1 MAEEQ
6 KADEVAEAAEISVAT
21 DASEASAQVL
31 VDVEATA
38 DRLNE
43 IASQSLDTNEVAR
56 QIEELTSVVLD
67 SAEVSTRSASIAA
80 DVSATMRAVVSKI
93 QENNRLN
100 VLHSRIMLGVFC
112 ACLLIA
118 MGIFFAITMKMTKS
132 IKELDTM
139 VYAMA
144 KRVIEVDASLT
155 AIGKTN
161 SDFSEINEKQEEVIT
176 TQTQVA
182 KRLEELGKSLAAMPT
197 VVATEANKSSDLKFK
212 DMQKQL
218 SGLESK
224 LQTFDT
230 KLQTVAEKA
239 ASRVQ
244 PPLPPAAPQGPS
256 TQVLLTE
263 IQKIKSDL
271 NLAVQVRERA
281 QTAAEA
287 AAIKNIE
294 KTIDKAAVAAGDAQ
308 KAADKAAQSA
318 KAATD
323 AQKAALDAQKAAAA
337 SEKASAAERLAQ
349 QKAAAERAVMM
360 RMQPEKPV
368 KSAEQI
374 AEEKAAAEKAA
385 AARAAKAAAE
395 KAAADKASAAERAA
409 AEKARAAAAAAN
421 VPPVVRE
428 KPIQYPRVA
437 D

>member
-1 MAEEQ
+1 MADEQ
-6 KADEVAEAAEISVAT
+6 KPTEEAIAPAEAI
-21 DASEASAQVL
+21 

-93 QENNRLN
+93 QENNRRN
-100 VLHSRIMLGVFC
+100 VMHSRIMLGAFS

-118 MGIFFAITMKMTKS
+118 MAIFFAITMKMTKS

-161 SDFSEINEKQEEVIT
+161 SDFSEITEKQDEVIT

-182 KRLEELGKSLAAMPT
+182 KRLEELGKSLTAMPM

-218 SGLESK
+218 TTLESK
-224 LQTFDT
+224 LQSFDG
-230 KLQTVAEKA
+230 KLQSVADKA
-239 ASRVQ
+239 SSR
-244 PPLPPAAPQGPS
+244 LPPPVPAAQQGPS

-263 IQKIKSDL
+263 IQKLKSDL
-271 NLAVQVRERA
+271 NAAVQVRERT

-287 AAIKNIE
+287 TAIKNIE
-294 KTIDKAAVAAGDAQ
+294 KTIDKAAVAASDAQ

-318 KAATD
+318 KAAGD
-323 AQKAALDAQKAAAA
+323 AQRAAAEAQKAAAA

-349 QKAAAERAVMM
+349 QKAAAERAVAM

-374 AEEKAAAEKAA
+374 AEEKAAAERAG
-385 AARAAKAAAE
+385 AARAAKAAAD
-395 KAAADKASAAERAA
+395 KAAADKAAAAERAA
-409 AEKARAAAAAAN
+409 AEKARAAAAAAAAN
-421 VPPVVRE
+421 VAPVVRE
-428 KPIQYPRVA
+428 KPIQYPRVP

>member
-1 MAEEQ
+1 M
-6 KADEVAEAAEISVAT
+6 ADEQQTIPDAAEAAEAI
-21 DASEASAQVL
+21 

-38 DRLNE
+38 DRLTE

-93 QENNRLN
+93 QENNRRN
-100 VLHSRIMLGVFC
+100 VMHSRIMLGAFC

-161 SDFSEINEKQEEVIT
+161 SDFSEITEKQEEVIT

-182 KRLEELGKSLAAMPT
+182 KRLEELGKTMAAMPT

-218 SGLESK
+218 TGMESK
-224 LQTFDT
+224 LQSFDT
-230 KLQTVAEKA
+230 KLNSVTDKA
-239 ASRVQ
+239 LARLQ
-244 PPLPPAAPQGPS
+244 PPPSAAVAPQGPS

-263 IQKIKSDL
+263 IQKLKSDL
-271 NLAVQVRERA
+271 NAAVQVRERV

-308 KAADKAAQSA
+308 KAADKAALSA

-323 AQKAALDAQKAAAA
+323 AQRAAAEAQKAAAA
-337 SEKASAAERLAQ
+337 SEKASSAERLAQ
-349 QKAAAERAVMM
+349 QKAAAERAVAM
-360 RMQPEKPV
+360 RMQSEKPV

-374 AEEKAAAEKAA
+374 AEEKAAAERAA
-385 AARAAKAAAE
+385 AARASKAAAE
-395 KAAADKASAAERAA
+395 KAAAEKAAAAERAA
-409 AEKARAAAAAAN
+409 AEKARAAAAAP
-421 VPPVVRE
+421 PPVVRE
-428 KPIQYPRVA
+428 KPIQYPRVP

>member
-6 KADEVAEAAEISVAT
+6 KTTEDAAAPAEAI
-21 DASEASAQVL
+21 

-38 DRLNE
+38 DRLTE

-93 QENNRLN
+93 QENNRRN
-100 VLHSRIMLGVFC
+100 VMHSRIMLGAFC

-118 MGIFFAITMKMTKS
+118 MGVFFAITLKMTKS

-161 SDFSEINEKQEEVIT
+161 SDFSEITEKQEEVIT

-182 KRLEELGKSLAAMPT
+182 KRLEEIGKSMAAMPA
-197 VVATEANKSSDLKFK
+197 VVAVEANKSSDLKFK

-218 SGLESK
+218 TGLESK
-224 LQTFDT
+224 LQSFDS
-230 KLQTVAEKA
+230 KLQSVAEKA
-239 ASRVQ
+239 SSRAPAPAS
-244 PPLPPAAPQGPS
+244 AASQGPS

-271 NLAVQVRERA
+271 NAAVQVRERT

-294 KTIDKAAVAAGDAQ
+294 KTVDKAAVAAGDAQ

-318 KAATD
+318 KPQLMHKRPLLRPRRHLRLSVWRNKKQPLSVRWPCACSLRKQKSQPIKLPLNVLLQKKLLLPALPKPQPTRPPQTKPLPLNVRLRKP
-323 AQKAALDAQKAAAA
+323 AQLQQLLLRLSPSSCARSPFNTHAPLIDPSIKR
-337 SEKASAAERLAQ
+337 AELQ
-349 QKAAAERAVMM
+349 
-360 RMQPEKPV
+360 
-368 KSAEQI
+368 SCWLG
-374 AEEKAAAEKAA
+374 
-385 AARAAKAAAE
+385 
-395 KAAADKASAAERAA
+395 
-409 AEKARAAAAAAN
+409 
-421 VPPVVRE
+421 
-428 KPIQYPRVA
+428 
-437 D
+437 

>member
-1 MAEEQ
+1 MADEQ
-6 KADEVAEAAEISVAT
+6 KPTEEAAAPT
-21 DASEASAQVL
+21 EAI

-93 QENNRLN
+93 QENNRRN
-100 VLHSRIMLGVFC
+100 VMHSRIMLGAFC

-118 MGIFFAITMKMTKS
+118 MAIFFAITMKMTKS

-161 SDFSEINEKQEEVIT
+161 SDFSEITEKQDEVIT

-182 KRLEELGKSLAAMPT
+182 KRLDELGKSLASMPM

-218 SGLESK
+218 TTLESK
-224 LQTFDT
+224 LQSFDG
-230 KLQTVAEKA
+230 KLQSVAEKA
-239 ASRVQ
+239 SSRM
-244 PPLPPAAPQGPS
+244 PPPAPAAPQGPS

-271 NLAVQVRERA
+271 NAAVQVRERT

-318 KAATD
+318 KAAAD
-323 AQKAALDAQKAAAA
+323 AQRAAAEAQKAAAA

-349 QKAAAERAVMM
+349 QKAAAERAAAM

-374 AEEKAAAEKAA
+374 AEEKAAAERAGA
-385 AARAAKAAAE
+385 LRAAKAAAE
-395 KAAADKASAAERAA
+395 KAAADKAAAAADRAA
-409 AEKARAAAAAAN
+409 AEKARAAAAAS

-428 KPIQYPRVA
+428 KPIQYPRVP

>member
-1 MAEEQ
+1 M
-6 KADEVAEAAEISVAT
+6 ADEQQTPVEVQTPAET
-21 DASEASAQVL
+21 L
-31 VDVEATA
+31 VDVDATA
-38 DRLNE
+38 DRLTE

-93 QENNRLN
+93 QENNRRN
-100 VLHSRIMLGVFC
+100 VMHSRIMLGAFC
-112 ACLLIA
+112 ACLLVA
-118 MGIFFAITMKMTKS
+118 MGIFFAITLKMTKS

-161 SDFSEINEKQEEVIT
+161 SDFSEITEKQEEVIT

-182 KRLEELGKSLAAMPT
+182 KRLDELGKSLASMPT

-218 SGLESK
+218 TTLESK
-224 LQTFDT
+224 LQSFDG
-230 KLQTVAEKA
+230 KLQSVAEKA
-239 ASRVQ
+239 SARVQ
-244 PPLPPAAPQGPS
+244 PPAPAAPQGPS

-263 IQKIKSDL
+263 IQKIKTDL
-271 NLAVQVRERA
+271 NAAVQVRERS
-281 QTAAEA
+281 QTAAETA
-287 AAIKNIE
+287 ALKNIE

-308 KAADKAAQSA
+308 KAADKAALSA
-318 KAATD
+318 KAAAD
-323 AQKAALDAQKAAAA
+323 AQRAATEAQKAAAA

-349 QKAAAERAVMM
+349 QKAAAERAVAM

-385 AARAAKAAAE
+385 AARAAKAASEKAAAE
-395 KAAADKASAAERAA
+395 KAAAAERA
-409 AEKARAAAAAAN
+409 AEKARAAAAAASIA
-421 VPPVVRE
+421 PAPVVRE

>member
-1 MAEEQ
+1 M
-6 KADEVAEAAEISVAT
+6 ADEQQTIPDAAEAAEAI
-21 DASEASAQVL
+21 

-38 DRLNE
+38 DRLTE

-93 QENNRLN
+93 QENNRRN
-100 VLHSRIMLGVFC
+100 VMHSRIMLGAFC

-161 SDFSEINEKQEEVIT
+161 SDFSEITEKQEEVIT

-182 KRLEELGKSLAAMPT
+182 KRLEELGKTMAAMPT

-218 SGLESK
+218 IGMESK
-224 LQTFDT
+224 LQSFDT
-230 KLQTVAEKA
+230 KLNSVTDKA
-239 ASRVQ
+239 LARLQ
-244 PPLPPAAPQGPS
+244 PPPAAAVAPQGPS

-263 IQKIKSDL
+263 IQKLKSDL
-271 NLAVQVRERA
+271 NAAVQVRERV

-294 KTIDKAAVAAGDAQ
+294 KTIDKAAIAAGDAQ
-308 KAADKAAQSA
+308 KAADKAALSA

-323 AQKAALDAQKAAAA
+323 AQRAAAEAQKAAAA
-337 SEKASAAERLAQ
+337 SEKASSAERLAQ
-349 QKAAAERAVMM
+349 QKAAAERAVAM
-360 RMQPEKPV
+360 RMQSEKPV

-374 AEEKAAAEKAA
+374 AEEKAAAERAA
-385 AARAAKAAAE
+385 AARASKAAAE
-395 KAAADKASAAERAA
+395 KAAAEKAAAAERAA
-409 AEKARAAAAAAN
+409 AEKARAAAAAAP
-421 VPPVVRE
+421 PPVVRE
-428 KPIQYPRVA
+428 KPIQYPRVP

>member
-1 MAEEQ
+1 MADEQ
-6 KADEVAEAAEISVAT
+6 KPTEAVTTPEQAV
-21 DASEASAQVL
+21 
-31 VDVEATA
+31 VDVEVTA
-38 DRLNE
+38 DRLTE

-93 QENNRLN
+93 QENNRRN
-100 VLHSRIMLGVFC
+100 VMHSRIMLGAFC

-118 MGIFFAITMKMTKS
+118 MAIFFAITMKMSKS

-144 KRVIEVDASLT
+144 KRVIEVDASLS

-161 SDFSEINEKQEEVIT
+161 SDFSEITEKQDEVIT

-182 KRLEELGKSLAAMPT
+182 KRLDELGKTLASMPT

-218 SGLESK
+218 STLESK
-224 LQTFDT
+224 VLSFDG
-230 KLQTVAEKA
+230 KLQSVSEKA
-239 ASRVQ
+239 SSRM
-244 PPLPPAAPQGPS
+244 PPPAPAAPPGPS

-271 NLAVQVRERA
+271 NAAVQVRERS

-287 AAIKNIE
+287 AAIKSIE

-318 KAATD
+318 KAAAD
-323 AQKAALDAQKAAAA
+323 AQRAAAEAQKAAAA

-349 QKAAAERAVMM
+349 QRAAAERAAVM

-374 AEEKAAAEKAA
+374 AEEKAAAERAG
-385 AARAAKAAAE
+385 AARAAKAAAD
-395 KAAADKASAAERAA
+395 KAAADKAAAQERAA
-409 AEKARAAAAAAN
+409 AEKARVAAAAAAAAAN

-428 KPIQYPRVA
+428 KPIQYPRVP

>member
-1 MAEEQ
+1 M
-6 KADEVAEAAEISVAT
+6 ADEQQTIPDAAEAAEAI
-21 DASEASAQVL
+21 

-38 DRLNE
+38 DRLTE

-93 QENNRLN
+93 QENNRRN
-100 VLHSRIMLGVFC
+100 VMHSRIMLGAFC

-161 SDFSEINEKQEEVIT
+161 SDFSEITEKQEEVIT

-182 KRLEELGKSLAAMPT
+182 KRLEELGKTMAAMPT

-218 SGLESK
+218 TGMESK
-224 LQTFDT
+224 LQSFDT
-230 KLQTVAEKA
+230 KLNSVTDKA
-239 ASRVQ
+239 LARLQ
-244 PPLPPAAPQGPS
+244 PPPSAAVAPQGPS

-263 IQKIKSDL
+263 IQKLKSDL
-271 NLAVQVRERA
+271 NAAVQVRERV

-294 KTIDKAAVAAGDAQ
+294 KTIDKAAIAAGDAQ
-308 KAADKAAQSA
+308 KAADKAALSA

-323 AQKAALDAQKAAAA
+323 AQRAAAEAQKAAAA
-337 SEKASAAERLAQ
+337 SEKASSAERLAQ
-349 QKAAAERAVMM
+349 QKAAAERAVAM
-360 RMQPEKPV
+360 RMQSEKPV

-374 AEEKAAAEKAA
+374 AEEKAAAERAA
-385 AARAAKAAAE
+385 AARASKAAAE
-395 KAAADKASAAERAA
+395 KAAAEKAAAAERAA
-409 AEKARAAAAAAN
+409 AEKARAAAAAAP
-421 VPPVVRE
+421 PPVVRE
-428 KPIQYPRVA
+428 KPIQYPRVP

>member
-6 KADEVAEAAEISVAT
+6 QTIPDAAQAAEAI
-21 DASEASAQVL
+21 

-38 DRLNE
+38 DRLTE

-93 QENNRLN
+93 QENNRRN
-100 VLHSRIMLGVFC
+100 VMHSRIMLGAFC

-155 AIGKTN
+155 AIGKTH
-161 SDFSEINEKQEEVIT
+161 SDFSEITDKQDEVIT

-182 KRLEELGKSLAAMPT
+182 KRLEELSKTMSSMPT

-218 SGLESK
+218 TAMEGK
-224 LQTFDT
+224 LQSFDT
-230 KLQTVAEKA
+230 KLNSVTDKA
-239 ASRVQ
+239 LARLQ
-244 PPLPPAAPQGPS
+244 PPPAAAPQGPS
-256 TQVLLTE
+256 TQVLLQE
-263 IQKIKSDL
+263 IQKLKSDL
-271 NLAVQVRERA
+271 NAAVQVRERT

-287 AAIKNIE
+287 AALKSIE
-294 KTIDKAAVAAGDAQ
+294 KTVDKAAVAAGDAQ

-318 KAATD
+318 KAAAD
-323 AQKAALDAQKAAAA
+323 AQRAAAEAQKAAAA
-337 SEKASAAERLAQ
+337 SEKASSAERLAQ
-349 QKAAAERAVMM
+349 QKAAAERAVAM

-374 AEEKAAAEKAA
+374 AEEKAAAERAA
-385 AARAAKAAAE
+385 AARAAKAATEKAAAE
-395 KAAADKASAAERAA
+395 KAAIAERVA
-409 AEKARAAAAAAN
+409 AEKARAAAASA
-421 VPPVVRE
+421 PPPAVRE
-428 KPIQYPRVA
+428 KPIQYPRVP

>member
-6 KADEVAEAAEISVAT
+6 KTPEEAVAPAEAI
-21 DASEASAQVL
+21 
-31 VDVEATA
+31 VDVEVTA
-38 DRLNE
+38 DRLTE

-93 QENNRLN
+93 QENNRRN
-100 VLHSRIMLGVFC
+100 VMHSRIMLGAFC

-118 MGIFFAITMKMTKS
+118 MGVFFAITLKMTKS

-161 SDFSEINEKQEEVIT
+161 SDFSEITEKQEEVIT

-182 KRLEELGKSLAAMPT
+182 KRLEEIGKSMAAMPA
-197 VVATEANKSSDLKFK
+197 VVAVEANKSSDLKFK

-218 SGLESK
+218 TGLESK
-224 LQTFDT
+224 LQSFDS
-230 KLQTVAEKA
+230 KLQSVAEKA
-239 ASRVQ
+239 SARVQ
-244 PPLPPAAPQGPS
+244 PPAPAAPQGPS

-271 NLAVQVRERA
+271 NAAVQVRERT

-287 AAIKNIE
+287 AALKNIE

-318 KAATD
+318 KAAGD
-323 AQKAALDAQKAAAA
+323 AQKAAADAQKAAAA

-349 QKAAAERAVMM
+349 QKAAAERAVAM
-360 RMQPEKPV
+360 RMQPEKQE
-368 KSAEQI
+368 KSADQI
-374 AEEKAAAEKAA
+374 AAERAAAERAA

-395 KAAADKASAAERAA
+395 KAAAEKAAAAERAE
-409 AEKARAAAAAAN
+409 EKARAASAAAAAPQP
-421 VPPVVRE
+421 VVVRE
-428 KPIQYPRVA
+428 KPIQYPRVQE
-437 D
+437 

>member
-1 MAEEQ
+1 MADEQ
-6 KADEVAEAAEISVAT
+6 KPTEAVTTPEQAV
-21 DASEASAQVL
+21 
-31 VDVEATA
+31 VDVEVTA
-38 DRLNE
+38 DRLTE

-93 QENNRLN
+93 QENNRRN
-100 VLHSRIMLGVFC
+100 VMHSRIMLGAFC

-118 MGIFFAITMKMTKS
+118 MAIFFAITMKMSKS

-144 KRVIEVDASLT
+144 KRVIEVDASLS

-161 SDFSEINEKQEEVIT
+161 SDFSEITEKQDEVIT

-182 KRLEELGKSLAAMPT
+182 KRLDELGKTLASMPT

-218 SGLESK
+218 STLESK
-224 LQTFDT
+224 VLSFDG
-230 KLQTVAEKA
+230 KLQSVSEKA
-239 ASRVQ
+239 SSRM
-244 PPLPPAAPQGPS
+244 PPPAPAAPSGPS

-271 NLAVQVRERA
+271 NAAVQVRERS

-287 AAIKNIE
+287 AAIKSIE

-318 KAATD
+318 KAAAD
-323 AQKAALDAQKAAAA
+323 AQRAAAEAQKAAAA

-349 QKAAAERAVMM
+349 QRAAAERAAVM

-374 AEEKAAAEKAA
+374 AEEKAAAERAG
-385 AARAAKAAAE
+385 AARAAKAAAD
-395 KAAADKASAAERAA
+395 KAAADKAAAQERAA
-409 AEKARAAAAAAN
+409 AEKARAAAAAAAAAN

-428 KPIQYPRVA
+428 KPIQYPRVP

>member
-6 KADEVAEAAEISVAT
+6 ITPEEAQAPAEAI
-21 DASEASAQVL
+21 
-31 VDVEATA
+31 VDVDATA
-38 DRLNE
+38 DRLTE
-43 IASQSLDTNEVAR
+43 IATQSLDSNEVAR

-93 QENNRLN
+93 QENNHRN
-100 VLHSRIMLGVFC
+100 VMHSRIMLGAFC

-161 SDFSEINEKQEEVIT
+161 SDFSEITEKQEEVIT

-182 KRLEELGKSLAAMPT
+182 KRLEEIGKSMATMPA

-218 SGLESK
+218 NGLETK
-224 LQTFDT
+224 LQSFDA

-239 ASRVQ
+239 AARM
-244 PPLPPAAPQGPS
+244 PPPAPAAPQGPN

-263 IQKIKSDL
+263 IQKLKSDL
-271 NLAVQVRERA
+271 NAAVQVRERA

-287 AAIKNIE
+287 SALKNIE
-294 KTIDKAAVAAGDAQ
+294 KTIDKATAAAHDAQ

-318 KAATD
+318 HAATE
-323 AQKAALDAQKAAAA
+323 AQKSAAA

-349 QKAAAERAVMM
+349 QKAAAERAVVM
-360 RMQPEKPV
+360 RMQAEKPE

-374 AEEKAAAEKAA
+374 ASERLAAERAA
-385 AARAAKAAAE
+385 AARAAKAAE
-395 KAAADKASAAERAA
+395 KAAADKAAAEKAAAEKAA
-409 AEKARAAAAAAN
+409 AEKARAAAAAAAA
-421 VPPVVRE
+421 PAPMVVRE
-428 KPIQYPRVA
+428 KPIQYPRA
-437 D
+437 SE

>member
-1 MAEEQ
+1 MADEQ
-6 KADEVAEAAEISVAT
+6 KPTEEATAPP
-21 DASEASAQVL
+21 EAIL
-31 VDVEATA
+31 DVEATA
-38 DRLNE
+38 DRLND

-93 QENNRLN
+93 QENNRRN
-100 VLHSRIMLGVFC
+100 VMHSRIMLGAFC

-118 MGIFFAITMKMTKS
+118 MAIFFAITMKMTKS

-161 SDFSEINEKQEEVIT
+161 SDFSEITEKQDEVIT

-182 KRLEELGKSLAAMPT
+182 KRLDELGKSLAAMPM
-197 VVATEANKSSDLKFK
+197 VVATEANKSSDIKFK

-218 SGLESK
+218 TTLESK
-224 LQTFDT
+224 LQSFDG
-230 KLQTVAEKA
+230 KLQSVAEKA
-239 ASRVQ
+239 SSRMP
-244 PPLPPAAPQGPS
+244 PPLPAAQQGPS

-263 IQKIKSDL
+263 IQKIKADL
-271 NLAVQVRERA
+271 NAAVQVRERT

-287 AAIKNIE
+287 AAIKSIE
-294 KTIDKAAVAAGDAQ
+294 KTIDKAAVAVGDAQ

-318 KAATD
+318 KAAGD
-323 AQKAALDAQKAAAA
+323 AQRAATEAQKAAAA

-349 QKAAAERAVMM
+349 QKAAAERAVAM

-374 AEEKAAAEKAA
+374 AEEKAAAERAG
-385 AARAAKAAAE
+385 AARAAKAAAD
-395 KAAADKASAAERAA
+395 KAAADKAAAAERAA
-409 AEKARAAAAAAN
+409 AEKARAAAAAAAAAN

-428 KPIQYPRVA
+428 KPIQYPRVP

>member
-1 MAEEQ
+1 M
-6 KADEVAEAAEISVAT
+6 ADEQQTIPDAADAAEAI
-21 DASEASAQVL
+21 

-38 DRLNE
+38 DRLTE

-93 QENNRLN
+93 QENNRRN
-100 VLHSRIMLGVFC
+100 VMHSRIMLGAFC

-161 SDFSEINEKQEEVIT
+161 SDFSEITEKQEEVIT

-182 KRLEELGKSLAAMPT
+182 KRLEELGKTMAAMPT

-218 SGLESK
+218 TGMESK
-224 LQTFDT
+224 LQSFDT
-230 KLQTVAEKA
+230 KLNSVTDKA
-239 ASRVQ
+239 LARLQ
-244 PPLPPAAPQGPS
+244 PPPAAAVAPQGPS

-263 IQKIKSDL
+263 IQKLKSDL
-271 NLAVQVRERA
+271 NAAVQVRERA

-294 KTIDKAAVAAGDAQ
+294 KTIDKAAIAAGDAQ
-308 KAADKAAQSA
+308 KAADKAALSA

-323 AQKAALDAQKAAAA
+323 AQRAAAEAQKAAAA
-337 SEKASAAERLAQ
+337 SEKASSAERLAQ
-349 QKAAAERAVMM
+349 QKAAAERAVAM
-360 RMQPEKPV
+360 RMQSEKPV

-374 AEEKAAAEKAA
+374 AEEKAAAERAA
-385 AARAAKAAAE
+385 AARASKAAAE
-395 KAAADKASAAERAA
+395 KAAAEKAAAAERAA
-409 AEKARAAAAAAN
+409 AEKARAAAAAAP
-421 VPPVVRE
+421 PPVVRE
-428 KPIQYPRVA
+428 KPIQYPRVP

>member
-1 MAEEQ
+1 M
-6 KADEVAEAAEISVAT
+6 ADEQQPTEDATASTEAIVN
-21 DASEASAQVL
+21 
-31 VDVEATA
+31 VEATA
-38 DRLNE
+38 DRLTE

-67 SAEVSTRSASIAA
+67 SAEVSTRSASVAA

-93 QENNRLN
+93 QENNIRN
-100 VLHSRIMLGVFC
+100 VTHSRIMLAAFC
-112 ACLLIA
+112 TCLLIA

-139 VYAMA
+139 IYAMA
-144 KRVIEVDASLT
+144 KRVIEVDASLN

-161 SDFSEINEKQEEVIT
+161 SNFSEITDKQDEVIT

-182 KRLEELGKSLAAMPT
+182 KRLDELGKSVAAMPT
-197 VVATEANKSSDLKFK
+197 VVAAEANKSSDLRLK

-218 SGLESK
+218 TMLDSK
-224 LQTFDT
+224 LQSFDG

-239 ASRVQ
+239 SSRM
-244 PPLPPAAPQGPS
+244 PPPAPAPAVQQGPS

-271 NLAVQVRERA
+271 NAAVQVRERT

-287 AAIKNIE
+287 SAIKSIE
-294 KTIDKAAVAAGDAQ
+294 KTIEKATVAASDAQ
-308 KAADKAAQSA
+308 KAADKAALSA
-318 KAATD
+318 KTASES
-323 AQKAALDAQKAAAA
+323 QKAAAA

-349 QKAAAERAVMM
+349 QKAAAERAVIM

-374 AEEKAAAEKAA
+374 AEEKAAAERAA
-385 AARAAKAAAE
+385 TARAAKAAAD
-395 KAAADKASAAERAA
+395 KAAADKAAAAERAA
-409 AEKARAAAAAAN
+409 AEKARVAAAAAAAAAN
-421 VPPVVRE
+421 VPPPVVRE
-428 KPIQYPRVA
+428 KPIQYPRVP

>member
-6 KADEVAEAAEISVAT
+6 KTAEEVVTPEEAI
-21 DASEASAQVL
+21 

-38 DRLNE
+38 DRLTE

-93 QENNRLN
+93 QENNRRN
-100 VLHSRIMLGVFC
+100 VMHSRIMLGAFC

-118 MGIFFAITMKMTKS
+118 MGIFFAITLKMTKS

-161 SDFSEINEKQEEVIT
+161 SDFSEITEKQEEVIT

-182 KRLEELGKSLAAMPT
+182 KRLEEIGKSMAAMPA
-197 VVATEANKSSDLKFK
+197 VVAGEANKSSDLKFK

-218 SGLESK
+218 TGLESK
-224 LQTFDT
+224 LQSFDS
-230 KLQTVAEKA
+230 KLQSVAEKA
-239 ASRVQ
+239 SARIQ
-244 PPLPPAAPQGPS
+244 PPAPVAPQGPS
-256 TQVLLTE
+256 TQVLLAE
-263 IQKIKSDL
+263 IQKLKSDL
-271 NLAVQVRERA
+271 NAAVQVRERA

-287 AAIKNIE
+287 AALKNIE

-323 AQKAALDAQKAAAA
+323 AQRAATEAQKAAAA

-349 QKAAAERAVMM
+349 QKAAAERAVAM
-360 RMQPEKPV
+360 RMQPEKPE

-374 AEEKAAAEKAA
+374 ASERAAAERAA

-395 KAAADKASAAERAA
+395 KAAAEKAAAAERA
-409 AEKARAAAAAAN
+409 AEKARAASAAAAAPQP
-421 VPPVVRE
+421 VVVRE
-428 KPIQYPRVA
+428 KPIQYPRVQE
-437 D
+437 

>member
-1 MAEEQ
+1 M
-6 KADEVAEAAEISVAT
+6 ADEQPITEQTAATEAALL
-21 DASEASAQVL
+21 D
-31 VDVEATA
+31 VDATA
-38 DRLNE
+38 DRLSE
-43 IASQSLDTNEVAR
+43 IASQSLDSSEVAR

-93 QENNRLN
+93 QENNRRN
-100 VLHSRIMLGVFC
+100 VMHSRIMLGAFSV
-112 ACLLIA
+112 CLLIA
-118 MGIFFAITMKMTKS
+118 IGVFFAITMKMTKS

-161 SDFSEINEKQEEVIT
+161 SDFSEITDKQEEVIT

-182 KRLEELGKSLAAMPT
+182 KRLEELGKSMAAMPA
-197 VVATEANKSSDLKFK
+197 VVVTEANKSSDLKFK

-218 SGLESK
+218 TTMESK
-224 LQTFDT
+224 LQSVDG
-230 KLQTVAEKA
+230 KLQFVSEKA
-239 ASRVQ
+239 LARVQ
-244 PPLPPAAPQGPS
+244 PPAAAQGPS

-271 NLAVQVRERA
+271 NAAIQVRDRN

-287 AAIKNIE
+287 AALKNIE
-294 KTIDKAAVAAGDAQ
+294 KTIDKAAVAANDAQ

-318 KAATD
+318 KSATD
-323 AQKAALDAQKAAAA
+323 AQRAATDAQKAAAA
-337 SEKASAAERLAQ
+337 SEKASASERLAQ
-349 QKAAAERAVMM
+349 QKAAAERAVAM
-360 RMQPEKPV
+360 RMYPEKQE

-374 AEEKAAAEKAA
+374 ANERAAAERAA

-395 KAAADKASAAERAA
+395 KAAAEKAAAAERA
-409 AEKARAAAAAAN
+409 AEKARAAAAAAAA
-421 VPPVVRE
+421 PQPLIVRE
-428 KPIQYPRVA
+428 KPIQYPRVP

>member
-1 MAEEQ
+1 M
-6 KADEVAEAAEISVAT
+6 ADEQLTTAEATAPE
-21 DASEASAQVL
+21 EAI

-38 DRLNE
+38 DRLTE

-93 QENNRLN
+93 QENNRRN
-100 VLHSRIMLGVFC
+100 VMHSRIMLGAFC

-118 MGIFFAITMKMTKS
+118 MAIFFAITMKMSKS

-139 VYAMA
+139 IYAMA

-182 KRLEELGKSLAAMPT
+182 KRLDELGKAMAAMPT

-218 SGLESK
+218 TTLESK
-224 LQTFDT
+224 LQSLDG
-230 KLQTVAEKA
+230 KLQTVGEKA
-239 ASRVQ
+239 AARFQ
-244 PPLPPAAPQGPS
+244 PPAPVAPQGPS

-271 NLAVQVRERA
+271 NAAVQVRERT

-318 KAATD
+318 KSAADAQRAATE
-323 AQKAALDAQKAAAA
+323 AQKGAAA

-349 QKAAAERAVMM
+349 QKAAAERAAVM

-368 KSAEQI
+368 KSAEQV
-374 AEEKAAAEKAA
+374 AEEKSAAERAG

-395 KAAADKASAAERAA
+395 KAAAEQAAAAERAA
-409 AEKARAAAAAAN
+409 AEKARAAAAAAS

-428 KPIQYPRVA
+428 KPIQYPRVP

>member
-1 MAEEQ
+1 M
-6 KADEVAEAAEISVAT
+6 ADEQLTTAEAQAPEQAI
-21 DASEASAQVL
+21 
-31 VDVEATA
+31 VDVDATA
-38 DRLNE
+38 DRLTE

-93 QENNRLN
+93 QENNRRN
-100 VLHSRIMLGVFC
+100 VMHSRIMLGAFC

-161 SDFSEINEKQEEVIT
+161 SDFSEITEKQEEVIT

-182 KRLEELGKSLAAMPT
+182 KRLEELGKTMAAMPT

-218 SGLESK
+218 SAMESK
-224 LQTFDT
+224 LQSFDG
-230 KLQTVAEKA
+230 KLQSVAEKA
-239 ASRVQ
+239 AARTQ
-244 PPLPPAAPQGPS
+244 PPAPAAPQGPS

-271 NLAVQVRERA
+271 NAAVQVRERT

-318 KAATD
+318 KAAAD
-323 AQKAALDAQKAAAA
+323 AQRAAAEAQKAAAA

-349 QKAAAERAVMM
+349 QKAAAERAVAM

-368 KSAEQI
+368 KSPEQI

-395 KAAADKASAAERAA
+395 KAAAEKAAAAERLA

-428 KPIQYPRVA
+428 KPIQYPRLP

>member
-1 MAEEQ
+1 MADEQ
-6 KADEVAEAAEISVAT
+6 KPTEEAAAPT
-21 DASEASAQVL
+21 EAI
-31 VDVEATA
+31 VDVDATA

-93 QENNRLN
+93 QENNRRN
-100 VLHSRIMLGVFC
+100 VMHSRIMLGAFC

-118 MGIFFAITMKMTKS
+118 MAIFFAITMKMTKS

-161 SDFSEINEKQEEVIT
+161 SDFSEITEKQDEVIT

-182 KRLEELGKSLAAMPT
+182 KRLDELGKSLASMPM

-218 SGLESK
+218 TTLESK
-224 LQTFDT
+224 LQSFDG
-230 KLQTVAEKA
+230 KLQSVAEKA
-239 ASRVQ
+239 SSRM
-244 PPLPPAAPQGPS
+244 PPPAPAAPQGPS

-271 NLAVQVRERA
+271 NAAVQVRERT

-294 KTIDKAAVAAGDAQ
+294 KTIDKAAVAASDAQ

-323 AQKAALDAQKAAAA
+323 AQRAAAEAQKAAAA

-349 QKAAAERAVMM
+349 QKAAAERAAAM

-374 AEEKAAAEKAA
+374 AEEKAAAERAGA
-385 AARAAKAAAE
+385 LRAAKAAAE
-395 KAAADKASAAERAA
+395 KAAADKAAAAADRAA
-409 AEKARAAAAAAN
+409 AEKARAAAAAS

-428 KPIQYPRVA
+428 KPIQYPRVP

>member
-1 MAEEQ
+1 M
-6 KADEVAEAAEISVAT
+6 ADEQQPTGDAAESI
-21 DASEASAQVL
+21 EAIVN
-31 VDVEATA
+31 VEATA
-38 DRLNE
+38 DRLTE

-93 QENNRLN
+93 QENNRRN
-100 VLHSRIMLGVFC
+100 VMHSRVMLAGFC
-112 ACLLIA
+112 TCLLIA
-118 MGIFFAITMKMTKS
+118 MGVFFAITMKMSQS

-139 VYAMA
+139 IYAMA
-144 KRVIEVDASLT
+144 KRVIEVDASLS
-155 AIGKTN
+155 AISKTN
-161 SDFSEINEKQEEVIT
+161 SDFSEITDKQDEVIT

-182 KRLEELGKSLAAMPT
+182 KRLEELGKSMAAMPT

-218 SGLESK
+218 TALESK
-224 LQTFDT
+224 LQSFDG
-230 KLQTVAEKA
+230 KLQTVAEKSS
-239 ASRVQ
+239 SR
-244 PPLPPAAPQGPS
+244 LPPPVPAAQQGPS

-271 NLAVQVRERA
+271 NAAVQVRERT

-287 AAIKNIE
+287 SAIKSIE
-294 KTIDKAAVAAGDAQ
+294 KTIEKATEAANDAQ
-308 KAADKAAQSA
+308 KAADKAALAA
-318 KAATD
+318 KTASES
-323 AQKAALDAQKAAAA
+323 QKAAAA

-349 QKAAAERAVMM
+349 QKAAAERAAIM

-374 AEEKAAAEKAA
+374 AEEKAAAERAA
-385 AARAAKAAAE
+385 AARAAKAAAD
-395 KAAADKASAAERAA
+395 KAAADRAAAAERAA
-409 AEKARAAAAAAN
+409 AEKARASAAAAAAAAAAN
-421 VPPVVRE
+421 VPPPVVRE
-428 KPIQYPRVA
+428 KPIQYPRVP

>member
-1 MAEEQ
+1 M
-6 KADEVAEAAEISVAT
+6 ADEQQTIPDAADAAEAI
-21 DASEASAQVL
+21 

-38 DRLNE
+38 DRLTE

-93 QENNRLN
+93 QENNRRN
-100 VLHSRIMLGVFC
+100 VMHSRIMLGAFC

-118 MGIFFAITMKMTKS
+118 MAIFFAITMKMTKS

-161 SDFSEINEKQEEVIT
+161 SDFSEITEKQDEVIT

-182 KRLEELGKSLAAMPT
+182 KRLEELGKTMAAMPT

-218 SGLESK
+218 TTMESK
-224 LQTFDT
+224 LQSFDG

-239 ASRVQ
+239 SARFQ
-244 PPLPPAAPQGPS
+244 PPAPAAPQGPS

-263 IQKIKSDL
+263 IQKIKADL
-271 NLAVQVRERA
+271 NAAVQVRERT

-294 KTIDKAAVAAGDAQ
+294 KTIDKAAAAASDAQ

-318 KAATD
+318 KTAAD
-323 AQKAALDAQKAAAA
+323 AQRAAAEAQKAAAA

-349 QKAAAERAVMM
+349 QKAAAERAVAM

-374 AEEKAAAEKAA
+374 AEEKAAAERAA
-385 AARAAKAAAE
+385 AARAARAAAEKAAAE
-395 KAAADKASAAERAA
+395 KAAAAERAA
-409 AEKARAAAAAAN
+409 AEKARAAAAATPA
-421 VPPVVRE
+421 PAVRE
-428 KPIQYPRVA
+428 KPIQYPRVP

>member
-1 MAEEQ
+1 M
-6 KADEVAEAAEISVAT
+6 ADEQQTIPDAAEAAEAI
-21 DASEASAQVL
+21 

-38 DRLNE
+38 DRLTE

-93 QENNRLN
+93 QENNRRN
-100 VLHSRIMLGVFC
+100 VMHSRIMLGAFC

-155 AIGKTN
+155 AIGKTH
-161 SDFSEINEKQEEVIT
+161 SDFSEITEKQDEVIT

-182 KRLEELGKSLAAMPT
+182 KRLEELGKTMTAMPN

-218 SGLESK
+218 AGMENK
-224 LQTFDT
+224 LQSFDT
-230 KLQTVAEKA
+230 KLNSVTDKA
-239 ASRVQ
+239 LARLQ
-244 PPLPPAAPQGPS
+244 PPAPAAPQGPS
-256 TQVLLTE
+256 TQVLLVE
-263 IQKIKSDL
+263 IQKLKSDL
-271 NLAVQVRERA
+271 NAAVQVRERT

-287 AAIKNIE
+287 AAIKTIE

-323 AQKAALDAQKAAAA
+323 AQRAAAEAQKAAAA

-374 AEEKAAAEKAA
+374 AEEKAAADRAA

-395 KAAADKASAAERAA
+395 KAAAEKAAAAERAA
-409 AEKARAAAAAAN
+409 AEKARAAAAAA
-421 VPPVVRE
+421 PPPMVRE
-428 KPIQYPRVA
+428 KPIQYPRVPE
-437 D
+437 

>member
-1 MAEEQ
+1 M
-6 KADEVAEAAEISVAT
+6 ADEQNPTEEAAAPT
-21 DASEASAQVL
+21 EAI

-93 QENNRLN
+93 QENNRRN
-100 VLHSRIMLGVFC
+100 VMHSRIMLGAFC

-118 MGIFFAITMKMTKS
+118 MAIFFAITMKMTKS

-161 SDFSEINEKQEEVIT
+161 SDFSEITEKQDEVIT

-182 KRLEELGKSLAAMPT
+182 KRLDELGKSLAAMPM

-218 SGLESK
+218 TTMESK
-224 LQTFDT
+224 LQSFDG
-230 KLQTVAEKA
+230 KLQSVAEKA
-239 ASRVQ
+239 SSRM
-244 PPLPPAAPQGPS
+244 PPPAPAAPQGPS

-271 NLAVQVRERA
+271 NAAVQVRERT

-294 KTIDKAAVAAGDAQ
+294 KTIDKAALAAGDAQ

-318 KAATD
+318 KVAAD
-323 AQKAALDAQKAAAA
+323 AQRAAAEAQKAAAA

-349 QKAAAERAVMM
+349 QKAAAERAAAM

-374 AEEKAAAEKAA
+374 AEEKAAAERAGA
-385 AARAAKAAAE
+385 LRAAKAAAE
-395 KAAADKASAAERAA
+395 KAAADKAAAAADRAA
-409 AEKARAAAAAAN
+409 AEKARAAAAAS

-428 KPIQYPRVA
+428 KPIQYPRVP

>member
-1 MAEEQ
+1 MADEQ
-6 KADEVAEAAEISVAT
+6 KLTEEATAPI
-21 DASEASAQVL
+21 EAI

-38 DRLNE
+38 DRLTE
-43 IASQSLDTNEVAR
+43 IASQSMDTSEVAR

-93 QENNRLN
+93 QENNRRN
-100 VLHSRIMLGVFC
+100 VMHSRIMLGAFS

-118 MGIFFAITMKMTKS
+118 MAIFFAITMKMTKS

-155 AIGKTN
+155 AIGKTH
-161 SDFSEINEKQEEVIT
+161 SDFSEITEKQDEVIT

-182 KRLEELGKSLAAMPT
+182 KRLDELGKSLSSMPT

-218 SGLESK
+218 TTMESK
-224 LQTFDT
+224 LQSFDG

-239 ASRVQ
+239 SSRM
-244 PPLPPAAPQGPS
+244 PPPAPAAPQGPS

-271 NLAVQVRERA
+271 NAAVQVRERT

-294 KTIDKAAVAAGDAQ
+294 KTVDKAALAAGEAQ
-308 KAADKAAQSA
+308 KAADKAALSA
-318 KAATD
+318 KAAAD
-323 AQKAALDAQKAAAA
+323 AQRGATEAQKSAAA
-337 SEKASAAERLAQ
+337 SEKASSAERLAQ
-349 QKAAAERAVMM
+349 QKAAAERAVAM

-374 AEEKAAAEKAA
+374 AEEKAAAERARA
-385 AARAAKAAAE
+385 ERAAKAAAE
-395 KAAADKASAAERAA
+395 KAAADKAAAAERAA
-409 AEKARAAAAAAN
+409 AEKARAAAAAAAAAAN

-428 KPIQYPRVA
+428 KPIQYPRVP